1 MHVEVIIQIDGHTV
15 ATLKQELQGAVFDQ
29 EQQVE
34 RLQQRMSCVVLE
46 QGLQQIA
53 DAVAQPSCCGR
64 RMKNCGPEPIHIQTM
79 SGEIYLSRRR
89 YRCRVC
95 GCSQSPADSAICFGE
110 HRLTK
115 LLAQRICQLATVEH
129 FTRLEQLVADQHG
142 IAVGHEEMS
151 ELVHQA
157 GGAAEAARRADVESW
172 RDRRR
177 PSEAWP
183 KPLVQPRRIYVSCD
197 GIMYCTNI
205 REPDPEHPDQ
215 QRLIWQQMKVGCV
228 YWQDSSDVWHKR
240 VIWGRDSPEDFG
252 ATLYR
257 LACECGYREAPEKL
271 FAADGGEWCWEIRAR
286 YFSQAGGVLDW
297 YHANQHLWQA
307 AGFLFRI
314 TTQAHAWA
322 REAESVL
329 WNGGGEKL
337 VTWLIE
343 QQKRRRWRGRAGKV
357 RHTLLRYFELRVDQ
371 TEYPK
376 YRERGWQIGTGM
388 IESTAKQLVGLRL
401 KGPGM
406 HWTEAGALAVTA
418 LRATDLNGCWN
429 TFGNNLTLSA

>member
-1 MHVEVIIQIDGHTV
+1 MHVEVIIHVDGRTV
-15 ATLKQELQGAVFDQ
+15 ATLKQEMQGTTFER

-34 RLQQRMSCVVLE
+34 HLQQRVGRVITE
-46 QGLQQIA
+46 EGLQQIA
-53 DAVAQPSCCGR
+53 NAVSQPTCCGR
-64 RMKNCGPEPIHIQTM
+64 PMKNCGPESIHIQTM
-79 SGEIYLSRRR
+79 SGEIYFTRRR

-95 GCSQSPADSAICFGE
+95 GCSVHPADAAICFGG

-129 FTRLEQLVADQHG
+129 FTRLEHLVADQHG
-142 IAVGHEEMS
+142 LFVSHEEML

-183 KPLVQPRRIYVSCD
+183 EPLVRPRQIYVSCD
-197 GIMYCTNI
+197 GIMYCTNVS
-205 REPDPEHPDQ
+205 EPDPEHPGQ

-228 YWQDSSDVWHKR
+228 YWRDEGKSWQKR
-240 VIWGRDSPEDFG
+240 VVWGRDCPEDFG

-257 LACECGYREAPEKL
+257 VACECGYREATERI
-271 FAADGGEWCWEIRAR
+271 FAADGGEWCWDISAR
-286 YFSQAGGVLDW
+286 YFSQATGILDW

-307 AGFLFRI
+307 AALLFR
-314 TTQAHAWA
+314 TTATAHAWA
-322 REAESVL
+322 QQAETVL
-329 WNGGGEKL
+329 WNGGGEEL
-337 VTWLIE
+337 VAWLRE
-343 QQKRRRWRGRAGKV
+343 QQKYHRWRGRAGKAWQS
-357 RHTLLRYFELRVDQ
+357 LLRYFEQRTDQ
-371 TEYPK
+371 TKYPT
-376 YRERGWQIGTGM
+376 YRARDWQIGSGM

-406 HWTEAGALAVTA
+406 HWSETGAPAVTA
-418 LRATDLNGCWN
+418 LRAQDLNGCWHR
-429 TFGNNLTLSA
+429 FWLNLTLSA